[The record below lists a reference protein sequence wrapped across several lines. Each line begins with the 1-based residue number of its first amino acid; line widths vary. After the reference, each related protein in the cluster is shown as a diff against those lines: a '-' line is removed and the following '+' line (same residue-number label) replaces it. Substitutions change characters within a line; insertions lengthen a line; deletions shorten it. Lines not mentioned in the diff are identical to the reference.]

1 MNTELT
7 KENLKKIYGK
17 VSPFEFKDKLSQ
29 LASLNNNTILD
40 AGRGNPNWTAAT
52 PRQAFFTFGQFAI
65 LETQRSLNID
75 DLAGMVQKDGISE
88 RLLEYIKS
96 NPSLPGINLIKEI
109 YNYGVNDLGF
119 NADQW
124 IFELADGIIGD
135 NYPFPDRML
144 IHIEKIV
151 NN

>member
-1 MNTELT
+1 
-7 KENLKKIYGK
+7 
-17 VSPFEFKDKLSQ
+17 
-29 LASLNNNTILD
+29 
-40 AGRGNPNWTAAT
+40 
-52 PRQAFFTFGQFAI
+52 
-65 LETQRSLNID
+65 
-75 DLAGMVQKDGISE
+75 MVQKDGISE

-151 NN
+151 NNYLLKELCGTSEFNGNFDVFGVEGGTAAMCYIFDF